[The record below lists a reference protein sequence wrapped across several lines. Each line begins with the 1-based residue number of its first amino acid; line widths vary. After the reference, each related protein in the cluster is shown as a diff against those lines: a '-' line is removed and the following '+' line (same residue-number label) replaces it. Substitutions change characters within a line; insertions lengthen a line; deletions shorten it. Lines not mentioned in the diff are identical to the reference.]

1 MAQCDFRGRKRGCML
16 MCACAMR
23 RPYVLPDKYV
33 VPLTDSELGIQM
45 PKGILF
51 VHLLE
56 AEHVPR
62 MDLLGKSDPYCM

>member
-1 MAQCDFRGRKRGCML
+1 MQVGLHAVSTRL
-16 MCACAMR
+16 H

-33 VPLTDSELGIQM
+33 VPLTDSDLGIQV

-56 AEHVPR
+56 AQNVPR
-62 MDLLGKSDPYCM
+62 MDLFNKSDPYCM